1 VDARLRRLGALA
13 VTPVLLGAGLIVFA
27 LGNAIGGLALLMSAW
42 LAWTTVKSR
51 RRQHE
56 LERVIDGLTVGDV
69 METVPFVV
77 VPQATL
83 DTFAEALDVGGEATV
98 ARVMRGEELLGLVG
112 PREIDRVPRARW
124 PEVHATDAM
133 VALQTL
139 PALAPHEPLG
149 PAAERLGA
157 CLASGLPVVIEGRMA
172 GILTRVAVG
181 RTLHERATAGARR
194 GARP

>member
-1 VDARLRRLGALA
+1 M
-13 VTPVLLGAGLIVFA
+13 GLVVFA

-42 LAWTTVKSR
+42 FAWTTVKSR

-56 LERVIDGLTVGDV
+56 LERVIDGLTVADV

-83 DTFAEALDVGGEATV
+83 DTFAEALDAGGVATV

-112 PREIDRVPRARW
+112 SRELGRVPRARW
-124 PEVHATDAM
+124 PEVHAAEAM
-133 VALQTL
+133 AALQAL
-139 PALAPHEPLG
+139 PVLSPGDPLG

-157 CLASGLPVVIEGRMA
+157 CAASGLPVVDDGQTA
-172 GILTRVAVG
+172 GILTRLAVG
-181 RTLHERATAGARR
+181 RTLHERAEGRDEPGGR
-194 GARP
+194 S

>member
-1 VDARLRRLGALA
+1 VEARLRHLGALA
-13 VTPVLLGAGLIVFA
+13 VTPVLLGAGLVVFA

-42 LAWTTVKSR
+42 FAWTTVKSR

-112 PREIDRVPRARW
+112 PHEIARVPRARW
-124 PEVHATDAM
+124 PEVHAADAM
-133 VALQTL
+133 AALQTL
-139 PALAPHEPLG
+139 PALSPDEPLG

-157 CLASGLPVVIEGRMA
+157 CSASGLPVVSEGRMA
-172 GILTRVAVG
+172 GILTRLAVG
-181 RTLHERATAGARR
+181 RTLHERAAVGAGR

>member
-1 VDARLRRLGALA
+1 
-13 VTPVLLGAGLIVFA
+13 
-27 LGNAIGGLALLMSAW
+27 MSAW
-42 LAWTTVKSR
+42 FAWATVKSR

-112 PREIDRVPRARW
+112 PREIARVPRARW
-124 PEVHATDAM
+124 PEVHAAEAM
-133 VALQTL
+133 AALQAL
-139 PALAPHEPLG
+139 PALSPDEPLG

-157 CLASGLPVVIEGRMA
+157 CSASGLPVVSEGRMA
-172 GILTRVAVG
+172 GILTRLAVG
-181 RTLHERATAGARR
+181 RTLHERADGRRDAGSSPVTTALAAVDDVAAVPESAEALPAGAPVGSCGLDRS
-194 GARP
+194 